1 MDKRHRIPLC
11 SCVVDWP
18 YFSTMEVRT
27 PLILSTAVE
36 FTTCQSYGHWAPHT
50 WTRTWHLWI
59 GQISFDWFLTV
70 SNLLLSA
77 RQGKKPLQCPHG
89 WNFQLVTNA
98 FLENLRLNWFQA
110 KAQIKRKFI
119 CWRYACCLPFDLCLC
134 CLDFTHL
141 SIWFFSSLVRRS
153 KDLFQEVMRFRCR
166 EGKGARGDISYSR
179 SYLAASSQRKPNFI
193 YTKTPS
199 ETSCPTLSKYCVNMH
214 MILSMTLQ
222 GYGLMRLKIC

>member
-1 MDKRHRIPLC
+1 MP
-11 SCVVDWP
+11 
-18 YFSTMEVRT
+18 
-27 PLILSTAVE
+27 
-36 FTTCQSYGHWAPHT
+36 
-50 WTRTWHLWI
+50 
-59 GQISFDWFLTV
+59 
-70 SNLLLSA
+70 
-77 RQGKKPLQCPHG
+77 
-89 WNFQLVTNA
+89 

-222 GYGLMRLKIC
+222 GYGLMRLKMWSKLLLFFSKFVKQFHEWFGKSNVMNCLSNSRNDGAFFGASMLLGFTCVQ

>member
-1 MDKRHRIPLC
+1 MP
-11 SCVVDWP
+11 
-18 YFSTMEVRT
+18 
-27 PLILSTAVE
+27 
-36 FTTCQSYGHWAPHT
+36 
-50 WTRTWHLWI
+50 
-59 GQISFDWFLTV
+59 
-70 SNLLLSA
+70 
-77 RQGKKPLQCPHG
+77 
-89 WNFQLVTNA
+89 

-222 GYGLMRLKIC
+222 GYGLMWLKICSKLLLFSKFFKQFHEWFGKSNVMNCLSNSRNDGAFFGASMLLGFTCVQ